1 MNRFKYLFLFIIT
14 LLVLSCSSERNTF
27 TNRMYHNT
35 TAKYNAYFY
44 ANAKIEEL
52 ETGIQNNHREDFSQ
66 VLPVFYTIDSA
77 FIEQNEELLKEVR
90 EFASR
95 AVDWHRISKWKDPSY
110 FLIGMADYYNAEFDD
125 AANTFRYLNV
135 NSKKKKI
142 RHQSLVQ
149 LMRLYTDQ
157 KKFEDATYVIDFLT
171 KESGISK
178 ENKFHLYKTLAYYY
192 DSREDI
198 NGKVGSLDRALGF
211 TKDKKE
217 KSRINFILAQLYQR
231 EGLDALAYD
240 YYLKAVKGNP
250 PYERSFFALLYA
262 QQVAELNKSKD
273 IKKVRTYFDDLYK
286 DSKNRDLKDV
296 ILYEKAL
303 FELKQDELEEAEI
316 LLRRAAKE
324 EGSNPIQKGY
334 IYEKLAEISF
344 DIKNDFRAA
353 KYYLDSALTHFR
365 PTDSSYDFIVA
376 RKEILDRYV
385 TNYDTVEKYDSL
397 IQLSGL
403 SREEQELI
411 AEAFIKSEEER
422 LIRQAEIKDQP
433 KSAGIFDNLLAFGGR
448 GGGESFYF
456 DNAVALQQG
465 SIDFNRNWGNRPLQD
480 NWRRN
485 VQSLQSTATS
495 TNTSDLDDLA
505 DSDAEADLEE
515 NSAISQIPDVETL
528 LAQIPS
534 DPAQIQAMKLDLE
547 KSYFELG
554 KILFFDLRVPEISIE
569 YLESLIT
576 KYPNTIK
583 KPEAYYILY
592 LAKKEI
598 GRDFQAYAQR
608 LNMEFPESPYTFS
621 VNNPD
626 GSVGNLAYLESS
638 KNYKQAYEMYYNRQ
652 YQTSRQL
659 IRTTLEAYPLTR
671 NTDRLLL
678 LDIMVS
684 GKIDESD
691 RYRQRLENYIQ
702 TTENEDLTNMARIM
716 LAVLTGESD
725 GLNGDDLDEE
735 LDESLEDE
743 DQIVEDSE
751 EDNEVEES
759 PYNENPNQTHIF
771 VIVLPAD
778 QSKESKNLLA
788 DLEVFHSQNFASS
801 RLRTG
806 NMNLSRENVI
816 FIVSPFNNAEKG
828 LDYREKFLNN
838 FQTAAISDENKA
850 NTFLISIENFQEL
863 NKRKNLDEYRS
874 FYKKAYQ

>member
-1 MNRFKYLFLFIIT
+1 MNRYKYLFLFLIT

-52 ETGIQNNHREDFSQ
+52 EAGIKKNHREDFSQ

-77 FIEQNEELLKEVR
+77 FIDQNEELLTEVR

-135 NSKKKKI
+135 NSKKKQI
-142 RHQSLVQ
+142 RHKSLIQ

-157 KKFEDATYVIDFLT
+157 KNFEDAAYVIDFLS

-178 ENKFHLYKTLAYYY
+178 ENKFLLYKTLAYYY
-192 DSREDI
+192 DRREDV
-198 NGKVGSLDRALGF
+198 NGKVGSLDKALGF

-231 EGLDALAYD
+231 EGLDALAYT
-240 YYLKAVKGNP
+240 YYLEAVKGNP

-273 IKKVRTYFDDLYK
+273 IKRVRSYFDDLYK
-286 DSKNRDLKDV
+286 DSKNRELKDV

-303 FELKQDELEEAEI
+303 FELKQDELEEAER
-316 LLRRAAKE
+316 LLIRAAKE

-353 KYYLDSALTHFR
+353 KFYLDSAIIQFR
-365 PTDSSYDFIVA
+365 PTDPSYDFIVA

-385 TNYDTVEKYDSL
+385 VNYEIVEKYDSL

-422 LIRQAEIKDQP
+422 LILEAAKKEQP
-433 KSAGIFDNLLAFGGR
+433 KSTGIFDNLLAFGGR

-465 SIDFNRNWGNRPLQD
+465 AIDFSRNWGNRPLQD

-485 VQSLQSTATS
+485 VQSIQSTATS
-495 TNTSDLDDLA
+495 ATASDLNRVSDE
-505 DSDAEADLEE
+505 DSEVEIDE
-515 NSAISQIPDVETL
+515 NSAISQLPDIETL

-534 DPAQIQAMKLDLE
+534 DPAQINAMKLDLE

-554 KILFFDLRVPEISIE
+554 KILFFDLKVPEISIE

-592 LAKKEI
+592 LAKKEL
-598 GRDFQAYAQR
+598 GRDFQIYAQR
-608 LNMEFPESPYTFS
+608 LNREFPDSPYTLS
-621 VNNPD
+621 VNNPE

-638 KNYKQAYEMYYNRQ
+638 KNYKRAYELYYDRQ
-652 YQTSRQL
+652 FQESRQL
-659 IRTTLEAYPLTR
+659 IRSTLESYPLTR

-684 GKIDESD
+684 GKLDETD

-702 TTENEDLTNMARIM
+702 TTENEELTKMARIM
-716 LAVLTGESD
+716 LAALTGESG
-725 GLNGDDLDEE
+725 GLDVD
-735 LDESLEDE
+735 
-743 DQIVEDSE
+743 DSE
-751 EDNEVEES
+751 EDPEKNIGDEDQVEEDDVEDTEDLES

-771 VIVLPAD
+771 VIVLSAD

-806 NMNLSRENVI
+806 NMNLSRENLI

-828 LDYREKFLNN
+828 IDYREKFLSN
-838 FQTAAISDENKA
+838 FQTSAISDEDKA

-874 FYKKAYQ
+874 FYKKTYQ